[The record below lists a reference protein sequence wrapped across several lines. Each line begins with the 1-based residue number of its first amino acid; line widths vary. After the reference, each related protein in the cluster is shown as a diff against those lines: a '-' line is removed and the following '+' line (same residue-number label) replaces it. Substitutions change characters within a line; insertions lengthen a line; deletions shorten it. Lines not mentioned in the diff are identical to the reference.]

1 AGGQGDVVGGG
12 QRRAWRGWG
21 WQITEEGE
29 RRRPVRERGEFVRG
43 EAVRFVDDDVAVGG
57 VDGVGDDD
65 VVGVQGRQDG
75 GDPATQRGGRCD
87 VGDAG
92 RADLW
97 VTVGEPRGAVE
108 SGLRLAGAGPAA
120 DDDRSG
126 RVGDDGVVL
135 LGGEG
140 GGGGAHGVRAPLHLL
155 SCRGAGAVVAVD
167 DLVVQRGEAACALD
181 ELALERDGRRIGYVE
196 RRGVPAVPGDDEGRL
211 VVDDVAPADVA
222 ALAALIDPA
231 EDQRLTGRVR
241 GARVGAGENR
251 SEDRRV

>member
-1 AGGQGDVVGGG
+1 LS
-12 QRRAWRGWG
+12 
-21 WQITEEGE
+21 
-29 RRRPVRERGEFVRG
+29 
-43 EAVRFVDDDVAVGG
+43 RFFALHPWLIYDGG
-57 VDGVGDDD
+57 V
-65 VVGVQGRQDG
+65 VVVLVLR
-75 GDPATQRGGRCD
+75 DP
-87 VGDAG
+87 
-92 RADLW
+92 
-97 VTVGEPRGAVE
+97 PR
-108 SGLRLAGAGPAA
+108 STLFPYTTLFRSPAA

-140 GGGGAHGVRAPLHLL
+140 GGGGAHGVRAELHLF

-181 ELALERDGRRIGYVE
+181 ELALGRDGRRIGYVE

-241 GARVGAGENR
+241 CARVSAVENALFNGQFGMGCH
-251 SEDRRV
+251 